1 MDLSESQARRQT
13 EEEQRIDQVTR
24 LLLVILLLA
33 TLWHFV

>member
-1 MDLSESQARRQT
+1 MDLSELQARRQT
-13 EEEQRIDQVTR
+13 EEERVDQVTR